1 MRIINFLQLKARK
14 LTIYIMKV
22 IDWEN
27 EIEKISIRLYRY
39 FQHKGAP
46 PPVASDLTQDT
57 LIRIIQKR
65 EKYDPQLGSPQS
77 FSLGIARFI
86 WLEHYREVRKSEDI
100 IDDFNLDKIIDDSNL
115 ELKVETNDQV
125 QKLKIILDT
134 LPPQLK
140 DIMYFYFDEEL
151 TTKEIAHL
159 LGQSEGTIKSH
170 IHRTKDKIKQIFERN
185 YL

>member
-1 MRIINFLQLKARK
+1 
-14 LTIYIMKV
+14 MKD

-27 EIEKISIRLYRY
+27 EIENISIRLYRY
-39 FQHKGAP
+39 FQHKGAT

-57 LIRIIQKR
+57 LIRILQKC

-86 WLEHYREVRKSEDI
+86 WFEHYREIRKNENL
-100 IDDFNLDKIIDDSNL
+100 IDDFNLDDLIDDSNL
-115 ELKVETNDQV
+115 ELIMETKDQI
-125 QKLKIILDT
+125 QKLKIILNT
-134 LPPQLK
+134 LPTQLK

-151 TTKEIAHL
+151 TTREIANL